1 MAELAFNINGE
12 RFDLPASASCWRV
25 RRFKA
30 SGRGTPEVVFGHD
43 GLPLIIPIDTEIAE
57 FRTLVRNVPGRYR
70 LDAVDEHQKTCE
82 DGTGAYVQL
91 SDEVT
96 ASSSNAAA
104 SQHSEGDEL
113 LREIVRANSDMVK
126 VIAEK
131 FATVM
136 DSAATL
142 LRAADGAGMPSREA
156 AVIPLQLASAWRNAE
171 QPDSRHKGDEDDD
184 YDGDDESSGT
194 MHLARVIENVASQA
208 MPLVKHH
215 IHTKFMGLSPEQ
227 SIAMMG
233 GVGAAPSASTASSSA
248 SAPTDTHTTPR
259 DEQRADAA
267 PAPAPSPDFF
277 MHLAAIE
284 QRLTPAEA
292 QLARRAI
299 KQMAPDAMAA
309 WKEQIMRMSPDQAA
323 ELVRAECARIADN
336 ESTATQGTANTNSTD
351 SADNT
356 ETTKDAA

>member
-30 SGRGTPEVVFGHD
+30 SGRGTPEVVFGDD
-43 GLPLIIPIDTEIAE
+43 GLPLIIPIDTEIGE
-57 FRTLVRNVPGRYR
+57 FRTQVRNVPGRYR
-70 LDAVDEHQKTCE
+70 LDAVDEDQKTCE
-82 DGTGAYVQL
+82 DGTGAYIQL
-91 SDEVT
+91 SDEV
-96 ASSSNAAA
+96 SSGSSDAAGSA
-104 SQHSEGDEL
+104 RSEGDEL
-113 LREIVRANSDMVK
+113 LREIVRANADMVK

-156 AVIPLQLASAWRNAE
+156 AVAPLQLASAWRNAE
-171 QPDSRHKGDEDDD
+171 QPESRQDDDDD
-184 YDGDDESSGT
+184 YDGDDEPSGT
-194 MHLARVIENVASQA
+194 MHLARVIENVATQA

-215 IHTKFMGLSPEQ
+215 IHTRFMGLSPEQ

-248 SAPTDTHTTPR
+248 SAPTERPSEPR

-267 PAPAPSPDFF
+267 SAPAPSPDFF

-284 QRLTPAEA
+284 QRLTPEEA
-292 QLARRAI
+292 HLARHAI
-299 KQMAPDAMAA
+299 KQMPPDAMAA
-309 WKEQIMRMSPDQAA
+309 WKEQIMQMTPEQAA
-323 ELVRAECARIADN
+323 ELVRGECRRIADN
-336 ESTATQGTANTNSTD
+336 EAAAAAPDESD
-351 SADNT
+351 ID
-356 ETTKDAA
+356 TKKEAA

>member
-1 MAELAFNINGE
+1 MSELAFNINGE

-30 SGRGTPEVVFGHD
+30 SGRGTPEVVFGDD
-43 GLPLIIPIDTEIAE
+43 GLPLIIPIDTEIGE

-70 LDAVDEHQKTCE
+70 LDAVDENQKNCE
-82 DGTGAYVQL
+82 DGTGAYLQL
-91 SDEVT
+91 SDE
-96 ASSSNAAA
+96 AGSKDGSSSRRGD
-104 SQHSEGDEL
+104 GDEL
-113 LREIVRANSDMVK
+113 LREVVHANADMVK

-156 AVIPLQLASAWRNAE
+156 PVVPLQLASAWRNAE
-171 QPDSRHKGDEDDD
+171 PPAKRDDDDEDDR
-184 YDGDDESSGT
+184 GDDEPSGA
-194 MHLARVIENVASQA
+194 MHLAHVIETVAGQA

-215 IHTKFMGLSPEQ
+215 IHTKFMGMTPEQ

-233 GVGAAPSASTASSSA
+233 GVAAAPSAGTASSSA
-248 SAPTDTHTTPR
+248 SAPAADSGDERRESAAATP
-259 DEQRADAA
+259 D
-267 PAPAPSPDFF
+267 PTSFF

-284 QRLTPAEA
+284 QLLTPEES

-299 KQMAPDAMAA
+299 KELPPEGMEA
-309 WKEQIMRMSPDQAA
+309 WKEQVMQMTPEQAA
-323 ELVRAECARIADN
+323 AMVRAECQRLKN
-336 ESTATQGTANTNSTD
+336 SESTAKAN
-351 SADNT
+351 
-356 ETTKDAA
+356 DAAPESKKEAA